1 MEFIGVPESLL
12 PGSQAAMLR
21 QTQARRVPNLEQRRQ
36 RRFFCLGHR
45 QADDKGTK
53 LDYE

>member
-12 PGSQAAMLR
+12 PGSQPQCRGKHKRAVFQIWNSAG
-21 QTQARRVPNLEQRRQ
+21 TAG
-36 RRFFCLGHR
+36 FFCLGHR
-45 QADDKGTK
+45 QADDKGIK